1 MTSCST
7 HKIEGLVSAGFWW
20 EGLVSA
26 GFGSFQV
33 VSAGFGSF
41 RFLVITPICQYLN
54 YRKTRQTHAM
64 LPYLAP
70 CKVSDYNTM
79 FPMNACMQ

>member
-1 MTSCST
+1 MR
-7 HKIEGLVSAGFWW
+7 EGLVSADFWW

-41 RFLVITPICQYLN
+41 RFLVITLKSPENADYLMPSSI
-54 YRKTRQTHAM
+54 KKLGGQ
-64 LPYLAP
+64 
-70 CKVSDYNTM
+70 
-79 FPMNACMQ
+79 